1 MSVRIWRELP
11 VLLALVGCVTVDDF
25 DTLEQEILVPSCGFS
40 SCHGTG
46 TGDLTIATGET
57 YDVLVGVPSS
67 AEPDQVLVVPGDAEA
82 SYLVAKLEGRA
93 EVGDV
98 MPPGGGGLDEES
110 LDRIWAWIEAGA
122 EP

>member
-1 MSVRIWRELP
+1 MSVRLWRELP
-11 VLLALVGCVTVDDF
+11 VLAALVGCVTVDDF
-25 DTLEQEILVPSCGFS
+25 DTLEQEIFVPSCGFS

-46 TGDLTIATGET
+46 TGDLIIATGET
-57 YDVLVGVPSS
+57 YDALVGVPSS

-93 EVGDV
+93 EVGDA
-98 MPPGGGGLDEES
+98 MPPGGEGLDEES